1 MTSEFKLAPSI
12 LSADFSDLKLALS
25 QCEEGG
31 AHWIH
36 IDVMDNQFVPN
47 LTIGPPVVKSLRPK
61 TNKFLDVHMMVIEPE
76 KLVEPFA
83 KAGAD
88 LITFHIEATDDPDSI
103 IDLIRSAGAQ
113 VGISIKPSTSLSE
126 IEPYYDK
133 IDLILVMSVE
143 PGFGGQ
149 GYIEESTD
157 RIRKIKKRLTED
169 EKTSLWLIGNQAITF
184 EKKQF
189 RIYPQK
195 NLFSH
200 VIGQIDEDN
209 MGISGVEKFFD
220 NQLKREKFKNQ
231 PLNLTLDSNL
241 QYLIRN

>member
-1 MTSEFKLAPSI
+1 MASEFKLAPSI
-12 LSADFSDLKLALS
+12 LSADFADLQSALS

-36 IDVMDNQFVPN
+36 VDVMDNQFVPN

-88 LITFHIEATDDPDSI
+88 LITFHIEATDDPQSV
-103 IDLIRSAGAQ
+103 IDLIKSTGTQ
-113 VGISIKPSTSLSE
+113 VGISIKPSTPLSD
-126 IEPYYDK
+126 IEPFFDQ

-149 GYIEESTD
+149 GYMDGSTE
-157 RIRKIKKRLTED
+157 RIQKIKQKLNEMCLQDRVLIEVDGGIKLHNAKEVIDAGADVLVAGSAVFGTED
-169 EKTSLWLIGNQAITF
+169 PAQTIKDF
-184 EKKQF
+184 
-189 RIYPQK
+189 Y
-195 NLFSH
+195 NLGS
-200 VIGQIDEDN
+200 
-209 MGISGVEKFFD
+209 
-220 NQLKREKFKNQ
+220 
-231 PLNLTLDSNL
+231 
-241 QYLIRN
+241 